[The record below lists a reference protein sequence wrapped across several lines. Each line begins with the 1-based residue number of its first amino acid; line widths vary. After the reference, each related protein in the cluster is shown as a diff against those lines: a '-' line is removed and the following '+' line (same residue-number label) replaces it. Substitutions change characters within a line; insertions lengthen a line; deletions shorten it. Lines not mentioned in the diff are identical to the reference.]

1 MLENASIYTQNFQDQ
16 FNDNEFYANPKKT
29 KLHIVIKGEEHVIG
43 NSIVFNTETT
53 NEQIPVYAY
62 NNSLYAKYLNG
73 KSIITG
79 MIGLRKT
86 TVDRILSMVENKSK
100 KEEALK
106 ELNVLE
112 QSMSNLE
119 ELENATEDKKELAQ
133 LASMYKEKMTQRDK
147 LIKNLDTWYAK
158 DTGLSTNDT
167 TKDLL
172 YLRRDL
178 GDEDISFR
186 IVYES
191 DMLDTEDQIMDV
203 LFVKKSQDISI
214 DKSDIIEIYQFV
226 GNPKKHLT
234 STPNKEA

>member
-1 MLENASIYTQNFQDQ
+1 
-16 FNDNEFYANPKKT
+16 
-29 KLHIVIKGEEHVIG
+29 
-43 NSIVFNTETT
+43 
-53 NEQIPVYAY
+53 VYAY